1 VLLHYLVN
9 SKVLTLL
16 FCKHNKCKFSFFGH
30 ENEAVFIHLVFVDP
44 GIKINGP
51 FLSGR
56 AAETGDAA
64 RCQCNFR
71 RLLHFIMQ
79 NSAPANRARETVV
92 LLQWQVPS
100 CIAANLW
107 PPNSPDLNTVD
118 YKVWGTMQDHVY
130 WAKVRD
136 VDDLKH
142 VWLMCRTVWSKA
154 SLTMRSTRGVYDFVP
169 MSVQKGDIMNSVT
182 CIWKS

>member
-1 VLLHYLVN
+1 MQIQFFWTWKRGCFYPPHI
-9 SKVLTLL
+9 
-16 FCKHNKCKFSFFGH
+16 CGPWHQNKWT
-30 ENEAVFIHLVFVDP
+30 I
-44 GIKINGP
+44 
-51 FLSGR
+51 LSGR

-64 RCQCNFR
+64 RCRCNFR

-136 VDDLKH
+136 VNDLKH
-142 VWLMCRTVWSKA
+142 VWLMCRTGQSGAKHHWRRDRPEAFTTLCPCPCK
-154 SLTMRSTRGVYDFVP
+154 RGTFWTV
-169 MSVQKGDIMNSVT
+169 
-182 CIWKS
+182 